1 MKYLVR
7 LFVSLLALLAIV
19 ALFAA
24 YHIMDPR
31 LSPWQPRVTYAFLIL
46 TFLCLIASLY
56 LPGRVSRRALGV
68 SFLLAM
74 VLVLGQE
81 GMHYWHKRWFLEQD
95 RKQVQDLNS
104 HFIVGYRDVNELVP
118 MVEMGVGG
126 IFVTKRNARGKTVDQ
141 LREEI
146 ARLQALRSA
155 KGLPPLIVATDQE
168 GGIVSRLSPPLEKL
182 PPLSSL
188 ASAADAESEAQ
199 TYGRR
204 QGAALADLGVT
215 VNFSPVVDLKIRHPK
230 NPLDLHSLISRRAI
244 SADPEQV
251 TRVALG
257 YIRGLEETGVR
268 ATLKHF
274 PGLGRVFD
282 DTHHFSATL
291 DTPLTT
297 LRASDWLPYRRII
310 QQTGA
315 MIMLAHV
322 VLPEVDPDH
331 PASFSRALVQEVI
344 RGDWRYQGV
353 LISDDMTMAAAYDR
367 GLCDATVGA
376 LNAGVD
382 LVLLAFDYE
391 KFYDAV
397 HCAAVAR
404 DEGRL
409 APEALKQSGKRVDR
423 YFRRSP

>member
-7 LFVSLLALLAIV
+7 FFVVLLALLAIV
-19 ALFAA
+19 ALFAG

-31 LSPWQPRVTYAFLIL
+31 LSPWQPQATYGFLIL
-46 TFLCLIASLY
+46 TFLFLLSSLF
-56 LPGRVSRRALGV
+56 LPGRVSRRVLGV
-68 SFLLAM
+68 SFLLAL
-74 VLVLGQE
+74 VLVLEQE
-81 GMHYWHKRWFLEQD
+81 GMHSWHKRWFLAQD
-95 RKQVQDLNS
+95 QKQVQDLNS
-104 HFIVGYRDVNELVP
+104 HFIVGYGDVNELLP
-118 MVEMGVGG
+118 LVEKGIGG
-126 IFVTKRNARGKTVDQ
+126 IFVTKRNARGKTADQ
-141 LREEI
+141 LRKEI
-146 ARLQALRSA
+146 ARLQTIRSA
-155 KGLPPLIVATDQE
+155 RGLPPLIVATDQE

-188 ASAADAESEAQ
+188 ASAADAEAEAQ
-199 TYGRR
+199 AYGRR

-215 VNFSPVVDLKIRHPK
+215 VNFSPVVDLKIRHPR

-244 SADPEQV
+244 SDDPEQV
-251 TRVALG
+251 ARIALG
-257 YIRGLEETGVR
+257 YVRGLEEAGVR

-291 DTPLTT
+291 NTPLAT

-310 QQTGA
+310 QQSGA

-331 PASFSRALVQEVI
+331 PASFSRTLVQQVI
-344 RGDWRYQGV
+344 RGDWRFDGV

-391 KFYDAV
+391 KYYDAI

-409 APEALKQSGKRVDR
+409 APEVLKQSGKRVDR
-423 YFRRSP
+423 YFRQSP